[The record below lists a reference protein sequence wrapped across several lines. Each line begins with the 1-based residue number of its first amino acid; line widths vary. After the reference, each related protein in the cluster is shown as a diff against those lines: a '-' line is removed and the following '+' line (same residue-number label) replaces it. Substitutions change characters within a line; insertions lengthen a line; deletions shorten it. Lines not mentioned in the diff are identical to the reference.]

1 MRALVPLLLL
11 LSAPALAVD
20 YVQPAGAPQIYVP
33 SYNVTVSVFA
43 VQTPVGFGIGV
54 FERRGT
60 SWFLCNQCLVSP
72 ELPSMEAAV
81 KEQGG
86 PEKYVASKREAINAI
101 LASRYPAS
109 AERKSDATLD
119 SVNKA
124 LVNGAPLSLVNGVP
138 QLGSR

>member
-1 MRALVPLLLL
+1 MRVLVPLLLM

-33 SYNVTVSVFA
+33 SHNVTISVFA
-43 VQTPVGFGIGV
+43 VQTPVGFGVGV
-54 FERRGT
+54 FEKRGAT
-60 SWFLCNQCLVSP
+60 WFLCGQCLISP
-72 ELPSMEAAV
+72 ELPSMETAV
-81 KEQGG
+81 KQAGG
-86 PEKYVASKREAINAI
+86 PEKYVASKRDAINAV

-109 AERKSDATLD
+109 GERKSDATLD

-124 LVNGAPLSLVNGVP
+124 LVDGAPLSLVNGVP